1 MIMARID
8 LRTLQ
13 REAHAIAKEKGW
25 WPPKCPECDK
35 VTEWRQGDYYGTNP
49 NEWYCDSCGIDVPS
63 RHGYIEERT
72 FGDLIALVHSELSEA
87 LEAYRERELEA
98 YTPPDDVIG
107 QPGKLG
113 TTRQPH
119 PFPGV
124 GGYVNVK
131 VSTKPEGVVYEL
143 ADVVIRVAD
152 MAEWYEWK
160 LPKRQ
165 LLAFDPN
172 ESFGEHIVS
181 AHEML
186 SDVRGSE
193 PTDVLSDFVEY
204 IRAMAAHYGID
215 LDAAIEAKM
224 EYSRGRSYRH
234 GGKAL

>member
-1 MIMARID
+1 MN
-8 LRTLQ
+8 LTELQ
-13 REAHAIAKEKGW
+13 REAHAIAKEHGW
-25 WPPKCPECDK
+25 WPPNCPQCGDDNTHWRDGFKGDGTQPPEEGYWACHECLEADNSPFIF
-35 VTEWRQGDYYGTNP
+35 ESGFGFIPR
-49 NEWYCDSCGIDVPS
+49 
-63 RHGYIEERT
+63 RT

-87 LEAYRERELEA
+87 LEAYREYGNTTHAWMELVDEDS
-98 YTPPDDVIG
+98 DDRIPV
-107 QPGKLG
+107 
-113 TTRQPH
+113 
-119 PFPGV
+119 GV
-124 GGYVNVK
+124 GH
-131 VSTKPEGVVYEL
+131 EL

-204 IRAMAAHYGID
+204 IRAMAAHYSID

-224 EYSRGRSYRH
+224 EYNRTRPYRH